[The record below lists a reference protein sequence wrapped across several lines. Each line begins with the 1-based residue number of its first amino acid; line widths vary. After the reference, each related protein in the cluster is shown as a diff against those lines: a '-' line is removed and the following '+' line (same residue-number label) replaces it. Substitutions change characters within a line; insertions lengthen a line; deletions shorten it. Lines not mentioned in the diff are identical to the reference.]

1 MNVDPMEEQVYQLF
15 SQIQK
20 THWWFVARQII
31 LEDILK
37 KRVVGKLGLRI
48 ADVGCGTGA
57 LLPMLSQFG
66 EAWGIDD
73 SPTAVEICRRESFSR
88 VYLDAD
94 PAWRDAR
101 FDLMTF
107 LDVIEH
113 VDDDVGFLQNYV
125 GQLKPGGL
133 VMITVPALMLLWSDH
148 DVLNHHHRRYTAR
161 QLRDVVLKAG
171 LVPERITY
179 FNSLLFPIIACV
191 RLAMRLKNFFITTF
205 GSNRRSPARTDFE
218 RNIPSMNGFLK
229 LIFASERY
237 FLRRFDFPIGT
248 SLLCV
253 ASKTPVAG
261 ASSSPRLQES
271 VA

>member
-1 MNVDPMEEQVYQLF
+1 MEEQVYQLF
-15 SQIQK
+15 SKIQK

-37 KRVVGKLGLRI
+37 ERVAGKSGLRI

-73 SPTAVEICRRESFSR
+73 SLTAVEICRLENFSK

-94 PAWRDAR
+94 PTWRDTR
-101 FDLMTF
+101 FDVMTF

-113 VDDDVGFLQNYV
+113 VADDVDFLQKYV

-133 VMITVPALMLLWSDH
+133 VLITVPALMLLWSDH

-161 QLRDVVLKAG
+161 QLREVVSKAG
-171 LVPERITY
+171 LAPERITY
-179 FNSLLFPIIACV
+179 FNSFLFLIIASV
-191 RLAMRLKNFFITTF
+191 RIAMRLKNFVVKIL
-205 GSNRRSPARTDFE
+205 GRNRRSAARTDFE
-218 RNIPSMNGFLK
+218 RNIPSINEFLK

-237 FLRRFDFPIGT
+237 FLRRFNFPIGT
-248 SLLCV
+248 SLLCI
-253 ASKTPVAG
+253 ASKAPIAA
-261 ASSSPRLQES
+261 ASNSPRLQES
-271 VA
+271 AA

>member
-1 MNVDPMEEQVYQLF
+1 MEEQVYQLF
-15 SQIQK
+15 SKIQK

-37 KRVVGKLGLRI
+37 QRMGGKHGLLI

-73 SPTAVEICRRESFSR
+73 SPTAVELCHRENFSN
-88 VYLDAD
+88 VYLNID
-94 PAWRDAR
+94 PAWQEAQ

-113 VDDDVGFLQNYV
+113 VDDDVGFLQKYV
-125 GQLKPGGL
+125 GQLNPGGL

-148 DVLNHHHRRYTAR
+148 DVLNHHHRRYASR
-161 QLRDVVLKAG
+161 RLRDVVLKAG
-171 LVPERITY
+171 LIPERITY
-179 FNSLLFPIIACV
+179 FNSFLFPIIASV
-191 RLAMRLKNFFITTF
+191 RLAMRLKNSLQRFL
-205 GSNRRSPARTDFE
+205 SDNRRSPARTDFE
-218 RNIPSMNGFLK
+218 RNIPFINGFLK

-237 FLRRFDFPIGT
+237 FLRRFSFPIGT
-248 SLLCV
+248 SLLCL
-253 ASKTPVAG
+253 ASKPSIAA
-261 ASSSPRLQES
+261 ASNSPRLKEP

>member
-1 MNVDPMEEQVYQLF
+1 MEEQVYQLF
-15 SQIQK
+15 SKIQK

-37 KRVVGKLGLRI
+37 KHLNSRPELLI

-73 SPTAVEICRRESFSR
+73 SPTAVKICRRENFLK
-88 VYLDAD
+88 VYLDTD
-94 PAWRDAR
+94 QAWRETK

-113 VDDDVGFLQNYV
+113 VEDDADFLRNYLD
-125 GQLKPGGL
+125 QLKPGGL
-133 VMITVPALMLLWSDH
+133 VLITVPALMMLWSDH

-161 QLRDVVLKAG
+161 QLREVVVKAG
-171 LVPERITY
+171 LVPERMTY
-179 FNSLLFPIIACV
+179 FNSLLFPIIASV
-191 RLAMRLKNFFITTF
+191 RLAMRFKNSLQSMF
-205 GSNRRSPARTDFE
+205 NRNQRGAIKTDFE
-218 RNIPSMNGFLK
+218 RNIPSINGLLK
-229 LIFASERY
+229 IIFASERF
-237 FLRRFDFPIGT
+237 FLRWFDFPIGT

-253 ASKTPVAG
+253 ARKAPIPSGSSTPKL
-261 ASSSPRLQES
+261 RES